1 MLAGVAAIMPQSP
14 LPLFVS
20 SISASLVPA
29 AHAQSPSQSSAQSA
43 PEASYLRPPEAI
55 ARIIEAKPNPSI
67 GIDPTS
73 TWMTLHER
81 EAMPPVSDL
90 AAPMWRLAG
99 RRLNPDTNAP
109 HGPRVFTGVSI
120 RRLSDDAASPGTKLN
135 LPNAQT
141 TGASLG
147 RPAFTLDGSRF
158 AVPVTF
164 ADRLEIW
171 VGESAQAHATGTVRK
186 LEVREKLNAASGSVM
201 RWLPDNRTLLLRTVP
216 ASRGAR
222 PTPPLVPAGPV
233 VQEASGKRAQV
244 RTFQDLLKDSHDE
257 QLFDWIMLTQ
267 LQLLDVTTNTSR
279 PLGNAALWTS
289 LDLSPDG
296 NYLLASRIERPYSYL
311 VPLSQFGE
319 VEEVLDMRTG
329 AVVKQLRQ
337 VGLRDQIPIEG
348 VETGPRD
355 YFWNDLAP
363 AQLFYAVALDEGDPK
378 NKVEHRDAIFVW
390 DAPFSSEPR
399 ELLRT
404 QHRFAGMSML
414 QPGPWGKQLAMVSEY
429 DRDRKWST
437 THLYDLGSPEAT
449 SVQGSPRTMRDLSI
463 NERYND
469 PGSPLRRLLPNGRS
483 VVRVDDAQLWLSGEG
498 ATPTGDRPFLDRE
511 SLADFSKARIWQSD
525 AASFEQLVEV
535 AEDSSRIITLFQSP
549 ADFPNYFQRALAK
562 SPAGSLAASE
572 RKALTSFVDPV
583 PQVREVKKELIK
595 YTRADG
601 VELSATLYLPPGY
614 DKDRD
619 GPLPLFLWAYPLEY
633 TDKATA
639 GQVSAAPTTFTRMG
653 GSSHLC
659 LVFAGYAV
667 MDEATMPVVGDPETV
682 NDTFVEQIVSS
693 AKAAIDKAAELGV
706 GDPTRVAVGG
716 HSYGAFMT
724 ANLLAHS
731 DLFRAGVARSGAYNR
746 TLTPFGFQGER
757 RTYWEATDTYTKMSP
772 FTFAGNIKTPV
783 LLIHGQIDN
792 NPGTFPVQSERLFAA
807 IKGLGGTARLVMLP
821 FESHG
826 YAAMESAL
834 HVQAETVAWL
844 DRHVK
849 PQATKE

>member
-1 MLAGVAAIMPQSP
+1 MPTSLLPRAA
-14 LPLFVS
+14 
-20 SISASLVPA
+20 
-29 AHAQSPSQSSAQSA
+29 AQQSSTDVAT
-43 PEASYLRPPEAI
+43 YMRPPEAI
-55 ARIIEAKPNPSI
+55 ASIIEAKPNPSI
-67 GIDPTS
+67 GLDPTS
-73 TWMTLHER
+73 TYMTLHER
-81 EAMPPVSDL
+81 EAMPPLADL

-109 HGPRVFTGVSI
+109 HAPRAFTAVSI
-120 RRLSDDAASPGTKLN
+120 RRVDADPQSPGTKLT
-135 LPNAQT
+135 LPDAS
-141 TGASLG
+141 TGVSIG
-147 RPAFTLDGSRF
+147 RPVFSLDGSRF
-158 AVPVTF
+158 AVPLTF
-164 ADRLEIW
+164 RDRIEIW
-171 VGESAQAHATGTVRK
+171 IGESEAALATGSVRK
-186 LEVREKLNAASGSVM
+186 LHIGAKLNAASGSVM
-201 RWLPDNRTLLLRTVP
+201 RWLPDNRTLLVRTVP
-216 ASRGAR
+216 ASRGER
-222 PTPPLVPAGPV
+222 PVEPLVPVGPV
-233 VQEASGKRAQV
+233 VQETAGKKAQV
-244 RTFQDLLKDSHDE
+244 RTFQDLLKNSHDE
-257 QLFDWIMLTQ
+257 QLFDWIMSTQ
-267 LQLLDVTTNTSR
+267 LMLIDVSTQQSR
-279 PLGNAALWTS
+279 ALGTPDIWTS

-296 NYLLASRIERPYSYL
+296 NYLLASRIARPYSYL

-319 VEEVLDMRTG
+319 VEEVLSMTTG
-329 AVVKQLRQ
+329 EVVKTLRQ

-363 AQLFYAVALDEGDPK
+363 AQLLYALALDEGDPR
-378 NKVEHRDAIFVW
+378 NKVPQRDAIYVW
-390 DAPFSSEPR
+390 DAPFTSEPR

-404 QHRFAGMSML
+404 THRFSGMSML
-414 QPGPWGKQLAMVSEY
+414 QQGPWGQQLAMVSEY
-429 DRDRKWST
+429 DRDRKWSST
-437 THLYDLGSPEAT
+437 SLFDLGSPSDT
-449 SVQGSPRTMRDLSI
+449 KVQGSPRLMRDLSI

-469 PGSPLRRLLPNGRS
+469 PGNPLSHVLPNGRS
-483 VVRVDDAQLWLSGEG
+483 VVRVDDGKLWLSGEG
-498 ATPTGDRPFLDRE
+498 ASPSGDRPFLDRE
-511 SLADFSKARIWQSD
+511 ALADFSKQRIWQSD
-525 AASFEQLVEV
+525 ASSFEQLVDLTDD
-535 AEDSSRIITLFQSP
+535 ASRIITLFQSP
-549 ADFPNYFQRALAK
+549 TDFPNYFSRALA
-562 SPAGSLAASE
+562 PNASGTLVATD
-572 RKALTSFVDPV
+572 RAPMTAFVDPV

-706 GDPTRVAVGG
+706 GDPKRVAVGG

-731 DLFRAGVARSGAYNR
+731 DLFKAGVARSGAYNR

-772 FTFAGNIKTPV
+772 FTFAGNIKTPL

-834 HVQAETVAWL
+834 HVQAETIAWL
-844 DRHVK
+844 DKHVK
-849 PQATKE
+849 N